1 MTRSW
6 VYVSVTAAGI
16 VLVSVLPL
24 SRALAPA
31 DIRQARLIVIA
42 MTLAVAAACAVS
54 GGGRNILWAT
64 TAALSGCVAIGVLFV
79 HLDAIA
85 KCVAT
90 YNGRPMIVGREYTPV
105 AADYVSKNPGLA
117 ASDLL
122 LDAGGVPERVW
133 TASSISSCRFWTG
146 WGGLLAVPFL
156 VASLCA
162 ILARRGF
169 RVVTST
175 GAAEG
180 HASTGQ
186 RQTPAYDAFISYR
199 HAEPDRRHA
208 VEVLEALESNQF
220 RVAIDFR
227 DFSPNA
233 HFLTE
238 MERCIRG
245 SRFVLCVIT
254 SSYLASGN
262 TSEEALISKTLDLAD
277 RRMRLVPLFF
287 EAVEVPTW
295 LYGLVGIDFT
305 EAAAVDPLGRLL
317 ELVRSRDASSM
328 L

>member
-1 MTRSW
+1 MKHFW
-6 VYVSVTAAGI
+6 PYVSVTAAGI
-16 VLVSVLPL
+16 ALASVLPL
-24 SRALAPA
+24 STALDPA

-42 MTLAVAAACAVS
+42 MTIAVAAACAVS
-54 GGGRNILWAT
+54 RGGRSVLW
-64 TAALSGCVAIGVLFV
+64 TAIGGLSGCAAIGVLFV
-79 HLDAIA
+79 HLDAAA
-85 KCVAT
+85 KCIAT
-90 YNGRPMIVGREYTPV
+90 YDGHPVIVGREYTSV
-105 AADYVSKNPGLA
+105 AADYVSGNPGLA

-146 WGGLLAVPFL
+146 WGGLLAVPLF

-162 ILARRGF
+162 ILSRRGF
-169 RVVTST
+169 RVLTST
-175 GAAEG
+175 GVAHGRAP
-180 HASTGQ
+180 APQGQ
-186 RQTPAYDAFISYR
+186 TAIYDAFISYR
-199 HAEPDRRHA
+199 HAEPDRTHA
-208 VEVLEALESNQF
+208 VEILEALELRRL

-238 MERCIRG
+238 MERCIRD

-254 SSYLASGN
+254 SRYLASGN

-277 RRMRLVPLFF
+277 RKMRLVPLFF

-305 EAAAVDPLGRLL
+305 EAAAVDPMARLL
-317 ELVRSRDASSM
+317 ELVARGNPEQDR
-328 L
+328 